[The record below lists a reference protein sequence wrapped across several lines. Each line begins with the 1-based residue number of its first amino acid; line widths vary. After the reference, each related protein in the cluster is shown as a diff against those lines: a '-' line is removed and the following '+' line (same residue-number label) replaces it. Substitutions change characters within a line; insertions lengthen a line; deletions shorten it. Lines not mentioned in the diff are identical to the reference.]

1 MSKRRI
7 RVKPGKTQSMAGF
20 FVGIVFCLIGVFVV
34 IPAAGLFGIFWT
46 VMAGIITASN
56 GMNAFSDRGV
66 ASHEIVIEDEEKQ
79 EYKVSSDQEPENP
92 DAEEMKEEVE
102 RRLAIAK
109 DLYQEGTITKE
120 EYEEKRKEILKEL

>member
-7 RVKPGKTQSMAGF
+7 RVKPGKAQSMAGF
-20 FVGIVFCLIGVFVV
+20 FVGIVFCLIGVFAV

-66 ASHEIVIEDEEKQ
+66 ASHEIVIEDEEKR

-92 DAEEMKEEVE
+92 DAEEKKEEVE

>member
-1 MSKRRI
+1 MAEISLCMI
-7 RVKPGKTQSMAGF
+7 VKNEEKVLGR
-20 FVGIVFCLIGVFVV
+20 CLES
-34 IPAAGLFGIFWT
+34 AKEL
-46 VMAGIITASN
+46 
-56 GMNAFSDRGV
+56 
-66 ASHEIVIEDEEKQ
+66 ASHEIVIEDEGKQ

>member
-7 RVKPGKTQSMAGF
+7 RVKPGKAQSMVGF
-20 FVGIVFCLIGVFVV
+20 FVGIVFCLIGVFAV

-66 ASHEIVIEDEEKQ
+66 ASHEIVIEDEGKQ

>member
-1 MSKRRI
+1 M
-7 RVKPGKTQSMAGF
+7 VGF

-66 ASHEIVIEDEEKQ
+66 ASHEIVIEDEGKQ
-79 EYKVSSDQEPENP
+79 EYKVSSDQEPENL

>member
-7 RVKPGKTQSMAGF
+7 RVKPGKAQSMAGF
-20 FVGIVFCLIGVFVV
+20 FVGIVFCLIGVFAV

>member
-7 RVKPGKTQSMAGF
+7 RVKPGKAQSMAGF

-66 ASHEIVIEDEEKQ
+66 ASHEIVIEDEEKR

-92 DAEEMKEEVE
+92 DAEEKKEEVE